1 MYQTD
6 YMITLHHTTSSV
18 LIQGNQRTVWVKKEF
33 PLLKAILNTIKFLRS
48 QKNINQNNNQQENIK
63 LLWKAL
69 ISQ

>member
-6 YMITLHHTTSSV
+6 YMITLHHTTSSI

-33 PLLKAILNTIKFLRS
+33 PLLKAILNTIKLLRS

-63 LLWKAL
+63 LL
-69 ISQ
+69 